1 MKVIRLH
8 PGKERA
14 VLRRHPWIFAG
25 AIARGGADSGET
37 VRVES
42 HEGQVLGWAAYS
54 PASQIRLRMWSFD
67 PAQRIDGDFL
77 RQRLRASIARRR
89 DLGIDLRAARLVWGE
104 ADGLPGFVVDRFADI
119 AVVQLLSAGAERWR
133 ETLLQALRDELPG
146 LRIHERSDVGVRER
160 EGLAERSGWL
170 HGDGASRVDIEEH
183 GMRLHVDVASGH
195 KTGFYLDQRDNRLRF
210 RELVRERGLRRV
222 LNCYG
227 YTAGFT
233 LAALAGGAEQVIT
246 VDSSGPALELAAEHL
261 RDNGFDPARN
271 PLREADVGRVLREL
285 REAGERFDAIVLDPP
300 KLAPT
305 VAQAPRA
312 TRAYKDINR
321 LALGLLRPGGW
332 LFTFSCSG
340 GIDAPL
346 FQSVV
351 AGAAVDAG
359 RDADIVQRVG
369 AAPDHPLLLS
379 FPEGEYLKGLLLR
392 AR

>member
-1 MKVIRLH
+1 MKVIRLL

-67 PAQRIDGDFL
+67 PAQRIDADFL
-77 RQRLRASIARRR
+77 HQRVRASIERRR
-89 DLGIDLRAARLVWGE
+89 ELGIDLRAARLVWGE
-104 ADGLPGFVVDRFADI
+104 ADGLPGLVVDRFADI

-133 ETLLQALRDELPG
+133 ETLLQAVRACLPG

-160 EGLAERSGWL
+160 EGLPERSGWL
-170 HGDGASRVDIEEH
+170 HGDGATRVDIEEH
-183 GMRLHVDVASGH
+183 GMRLHVDVATGH

-227 YTAGFT
+227 YTGGFS
-233 LAALAGGAEQVIT
+233 LAALAGGASEVIT

-261 RDNGFDPARN
+261 RDNGFDDARSKV
-271 PLREADVGRVLREL
+271 READVGRLLREL

-340 GIDAPL
+340 GIDAAL

>member
-14 VLRRHPWIFAG
+14 LLRGHPWVFAG

-54 PASQIRLRMWSFD
+54 PQSQIRLRMWSFD
-67 PAQRIDGDFL
+67 PAQRIDRDFL
-77 RQRLRASIARRR
+77 RERLRGAIERRQA
-89 DLGIDLRAARLVWGE
+89 LGIDPRAARLVWGE
-104 ADGLPGFVVDRFADI
+104 SDGLPGLVVDRFADI
-119 AVVQLLSAGAERWR
+119 AVVQLLSAGAERWSAVLLELLR
-133 ETLLQALRDELPG
+133 ECLPG
-146 LRIHERSDVGVRER
+146 LRVYERSDVGVRAR
-160 EGLAERSGWL
+160 EGLAERTGWL
-170 HGDGASRVDIEEH
+170 HGEGPTRVDIEEH
-183 GMRLHVDVASGH
+183 GMRLHVDVAQGH
-195 KTGFYLDQRDNRLRF
+195 KTGFYLDQRDNRRRF
-210 RELVRERGLRRV
+210 RDLVRERGLQRV

-227 YTAGFT
+227 YTGGFT
-233 LAALAGGAEQVIT
+233 LAALAGGAASVIT
-246 VDSSGPALELAAEHL
+246 VDSSAPALALAAEHV
-261 RDNGFDPARN
+261 RDNNFDPGRSE
-271 PLREADVGRVLREL
+271 LREADVGRVLREL
-285 REAGERFDAIVLDPP
+285 RDAGQHFDAIVLDPP

-340 GIDAPL
+340 GIDAAL

-359 RDADIVQRVG
+359 RDAEIVRRVG

-379 FPEGEYLKGLLLR
+379 FPESDYLKGLLLR

>member
-1 MKVIRLH
+1 MKVIRLY

-42 HEGQVLGWAAYS
+42 HDGQVLGWAACS

-67 PAQRIDGDFL
+67 PAQRIDRDFL
-77 RQRLRASIARRR
+77 RERVRASIERRR

-133 ETLLQALRDELPG
+133 ESLLEALRECLPG

-170 HGDGASRVDIEEH
+170 HGDGDSRVDIEEH

-227 YTAGFT
+227 YTGGFT
-233 LAALAGGAEQVIT
+233 LAALAGGASEVIT
-246 VDSSGPALELAAEHL
+246 VDSSAPALALAAEHL
-261 RDNGFDPARN
+261 RDNGFDASRN

-305 VAQAPRA
+305 VAQAARA

>member
-42 HEGQVLGWAAYS
+42 HEGQLLGWAAYS

-67 PAQRIDGDFL
+67 PAQRIDRDFL
-77 RQRLRASIARRR
+77 HERLRASIARRH

-104 ADGLPGFVVDRFADI
+104 ADGLPGFVVDRYADV

-160 EGLAERSGWL
+160 EGLPERSGWL
-170 HGDGASRVDIEEH
+170 HGDGSSRVDIEEH
-183 GMRLHVDVASGH
+183 GMRLHVDVAGGH

-210 RELVRERGLRRV
+210 RELVRQRGLRRV

-227 YTAGFT
+227 YTGGFT
-233 LAALAGGAEQVIT
+233 LAALAGGAEEVIT

-261 RDNGFDPARN
+261 RGNGFDPARN
-271 PLREADVGRVLREL
+271 PLRQADVGRVLREL

-332 LFTFSCSG
+332 LFSFSCSG

>member
-14 VLRRHPWIFAG
+14 LLRRHPWVFAG

-37 VRVES
+37 VRVDS
-42 HEGQVLGWAAYS
+42 DEGQVLGWAAYS
-54 PASQIRLRMWSFD
+54 PSSQIRLRMWSFD
-67 PAQRIDGDFL
+67 PAQRIDREFL
-77 RQRLRASIARRR
+77 HERLRASIERRR
-89 DLGIDLRAARLVWGE
+89 DLGIDARAARLVWGE
-104 ADGLPGFVVDRFADI
+104 ADGLPGLVVDRFDDI

-133 ETLLQALRDELPG
+133 EVLLQALRECLPG
-146 LRIHERSDVGVRER
+146 VRVYERSDVGARAH
-160 EGLAERSGWL
+160 EGLAARSGWL
-170 HGDGASRVDIEEH
+170 HGDGTTRVDIEEH
-183 GMRLHVDVASGH
+183 GMRLHVDVAAGH
-195 KTGFYLDQRDNRLRF
+195 KTGFYLDQRDNRLRL

-227 YTAGFT
+227 YTGGFT
-233 LAALAGGAEQVIT
+233 LAALAGGAEGVIT
-246 VDSSGPALELAAEHL
+246 VDSSAPALLLAAEHL
-261 RDNGFDPARN
+261 RDNGFDASRSE
-271 PLREADVGRVLREL
+271 LREADVGRVLREL

-321 LALGLLRPGGW
+321 LALSLLRPGGW

-340 GIDAPL
+340 GIDAAL

>member
-14 VLRRHPWIFAG
+14 LQRRHPWVFAG

-37 VRVES
+37 VCVQA
-42 HEGQVLGWAAYS
+42 HDGTVLGWAAYS
-54 PASQIRLRMWSFD
+54 PNSQIRLRMWSFD
-67 PAQRIDGDFL
+67 AQQRIDAAFL
-77 RQRLRASIARRR
+77 QQRLLQSIERRR
-89 DLGIDLRAARLVWGE
+89 QLGLDLRAARLVWGE
-104 ADGLPGFVVDRFADI
+104 ADGLPGVVVDRFADI
-119 AVVQLLSAGAERWR
+119 AVLQLLSAGAERWR
-133 ETLLQALRDELPG
+133 EVLLHALRELLPQA
-146 LRIHERSDVGVRER
+146 RIYERSDVGARER
-160 EGLAERSGWL
+160 EGLPQRAGWL
-170 HGDGASRVDIEEH
+170 HGGGDTRVDIEEH
-183 GMRLHVDVASGH
+183 ALRLHVDVAGGH

-210 RELVRERGLRRV
+210 AHLVREQRLQRV

-227 YTAGFT
+227 YTGGFT
-233 LAALAGGAEQVIT
+233 LAALAAGAQQAIT
-246 VDSSGPALELAAEHL
+246 VDSSAPALQLAAEHL
-261 RDNGFDPARN
+261 LDNGFEPARN
-271 PLREADVGRVLREL
+271 PLLQADVPRLLREYAA
-285 REAGERFDAIVLDPP
+285 AGERFDAIVLDPP

-305 VAQAPRA
+305 LAQAPRA

-340 GIDAPL
+340 GIDSTL

-351 AGAAVDAG
+351 AGAAVDAA
-359 RDADIVQRVG
+359 REAEIVQRVG

-379 FPEGEYLKGLLLR
+379 FPESDYLKGLLLR

>member
-1 MKVIRLH
+1 MKVIRLY

-42 HEGQVLGWAAYS
+42 HDGQVLGWAAYS

-67 PAQRIDGDFL
+67 PAQRIDPDFL
-77 RQRLRASIARRR
+77 RERVRASIERRR
-89 DLGIDLRAARLVWGE
+89 ELGIDLRAARLVWGE
-104 ADGLPGFVVDRFADI
+104 ADGLPGLVVDRFADI

-133 ETLLQALRDELPG
+133 EALLQALRECLPG

-170 HGDGASRVDIEEH
+170 HGDGATRVSIEEH
-183 GMRLHVDVASGH
+183 GMRLHVDVATGH

-227 YTAGFT
+227 YTGGFT
-233 LAALAGGAEQVIT
+233 LAALAGGASEVIT
-246 VDSSGPALELAAEHL
+246 VDSSGPALQLAAEHL
-261 RDNGFDPARN
+261 RDNGFDQARSE
-271 PLREADVGRVLREL
+271 LREADVGRVLRDL

-340 GIDAPL
+340 GIDAAL

>member
-1 MKVIRLH
+1 VKTIRLH

-25 AIARGGADSGET
+25 AIARGSADSGET

-42 HEGQVLGWAAYS
+42 HDGQLLGWAAYS

-67 PAQRIDGDFL
+67 PAQRIDRDFL
-77 RQRLRASIARRR
+77 LERVRASIERRR
-89 DLGIDLRAARLVWGE
+89 ELGIDLRAARLVWGE
-104 ADGLPGFVVDRFADI
+104 ADGLPGFVVDRFADV

-133 ETLLQALRDELPG
+133 EALLEALRECLPG

-160 EGLAERSGWL
+160 EGLAGRSGWL
-170 HGDGASRVDIEEH
+170 HGDGDSRVDIEEH
-183 GMRLHVDVASGH
+183 GMRLHVDVATGH
-195 KTGFYLDQRDNRLRF
+195 KTGFYLDQRDNRLRL
-210 RELVRERGLRRV
+210 RELVREQGLRRV

-227 YTAGFT
+227 YTGGFT
-233 LAALAGGAEQVIT
+233 LAALAGGASEVIT
-246 VDSSGPALELAAEHL
+246 VDSSAPALALAAEHL
-261 RDNGFDPARN
+261 RDNGFDASRN
-271 PLREADVGRVLREL
+271 PLRQADVGRVLREL
-285 REAGERFDAIVLDPP
+285 REAAERFDAIVLDPP

>member
-14 VLRRHPWIFAG
+14 LQRRHPWVFAG

-37 VRVES
+37 VCVQS
-42 HEGQVLGWAAYS
+42 HDGTVLGWAAYS
-54 PASQIRLRMWSFD
+54 PHSQIRLRMWSFD
-67 PAQRIDGDFL
+67 PDQRIDAAFL
-77 RQRLRASIARRR
+77 RQRLQQSIERRLQ
-89 DLGIDLRAARLVWGE
+89 LGLDLRAARLVWGE
-104 ADGLPGFVVDRFADI
+104 ADGLPGLVVDRFADI

-133 ETLLQALRDELPG
+133 EVLLHALRDLLPQ
-146 LRIHERSDVGVRER
+146 LRIYERSDVGVRER
-160 EGLAERSGWL
+160 EGLPQRSGWL
-170 HGDGASRVDIEEH
+170 HGDGDTRVDIEEH
-183 GMRLHVDVASGH
+183 ALRLHVDVAGGH
-195 KTGFYLDQRDNRLRF
+195 KTGFYLDQRDNRRRF
-210 RELVRERGLRRV
+210 ARLVREQRLQRV

-227 YTAGFT
+227 YTGGFT
-233 LAALAGGAEQVIT
+233 LAALAAGAQQAIT
-246 VDSSGPALELAAEHL
+246 VDSSAPALQLAAEHL
-261 RDNGFDPARN
+261 LDNGFEAARN
-271 PLREADVGRVLREL
+271 PLLQADVPRLLREYAA
-285 REAGERFDAIVLDPP
+285 AGERFDAIVLDPP

-305 VAQAPRA
+305 LAQAPRA

-340 GIDAPL
+340 GIDSAL

-359 RDADIVQRVG
+359 RDAEIVQRVG

-379 FPEGEYLKGLLLR
+379 FPESDYLKGLLLR